1 MPQRNP
7 DPSFSLTRLL
17 ILSVS
22 AGAGH
27 VRAAQAVEAAA
38 HAAGPHPEV
47 THIDLL
53 SLVPADF
60 RRLYGQQYISL
71 VEKLPQL
78 WAYLYAKSDR
88 PARDSLLGKLK
99 RGVEKLNT
107 RKLSAEIA
115 RIRPDA
121 ILCTHFLPA
130 ELLSRRR
137 AKGARLPPIVVQVT
151 DYDVHALWVH
161 PHVDRYCVASE
172 EVAFRLADRG
182 VPRAS
187 ITVTGIPVMP
197 QFSTPIDR
205 AVCARELGV
214 SAERFTVLMMAGGA
228 GVGGLD
234 QLAERLLRLP
244 DDMQLIALAGRN
256 EDLLKRLKKLAAAH
270 PGRLFP
276 LGFTTTV
283 ERVMTASDLV
293 ITKPGGLSVSECLAK
308 RRPMLLVSPI
318 PGQEE
323 RNADYLLEAGAAI
336 KAVDAATLEF
346 KLARLL
352 ADRARGGAR
361 LRAMSDAAHRIAK
374 PDAAAQ
380 VLALISSIQ
389 GTS

>member
-1 MPQRNP
+1 MARMANK
-7 DPSFSLTRLL
+7 LL

-38 HAAGPHPEV
+38 RAAKPAIEA
-47 THIDLL
+47 THVDLL

-60 RRLYGQQYISL
+60 RKLYGQQYIKL

-78 WAYLYAKSDR
+78 WSYLYAKTDR
-88 PARDSLLGKLK
+88 PSRDSLIGRFK
-99 RGVEKLNT
+99 RSAEKLNT
-107 RKLSAEIA
+107 RKLGAEIERLA
-115 RIRPDA
+115 PDA

-130 ELLSRRR
+130 ELLSRQK
-137 AKGARLPPIVVQVT
+137 AKGRNLPPLWVQVT
-151 DYDVHALWVH
+151 DFDVHALWVH
-161 PHVDRYCVASE
+161 SHVDRYCVANE

-182 VPRAS
+182 VPREKIS
-187 ITVTGIPVMP
+187 ITGIPVMP
-197 QFSTPIDR
+197 QFTAPIQR
-205 AVCARELGV
+205 AECARELGV
-214 SAERFTVLMMAGGA
+214 SPDKFTVLMMAGGA

-234 QLAERLLRLP
+234 DLAARLLRLP
-244 DDMQLIALAGRN
+244 DDLQLIALAGKN
-256 EDLLKRLKKLAAAH
+256 EDLLKRLQKLAKEH

-293 ITKPGGLSVSECLAK
+293 VTKPGGLSVSECLAK
-308 RRPMLLVSPI
+308 RKPMLLVSPI

-352 ADRARGGAR
+352 AEPAR
-361 LRAMSDAAHRIAK
+361 LRAMGEAAHRIAR
-374 PDAAAQ
+374 PDAAAE
-380 VLALISSIQ
+380 VIGLIFGPS
-389 GTS
+389 